1 MQRRIRRD
9 RKISMANFRKSLP
22 FPVLE
27 RTIPRFEGFN
37 LMTPSQSVEEG
48 EAEVRYCGQVLG
60 NYLFLPIQRKGNR
73 LSKREGVGG
82 RGNVL
87 LKKRLTAS
95 WKTKDPSVLF
105 LLFFSSLRACVSCT
119 SGNICMA
126 ITCSLSLLY
135 SL

>member
-1 MQRRIRRD
+1 
-9 RKISMANFRKSLP
+9 MANFRKSLP

-73 LSKREGVGG
+73 LSKREGVGEA
-82 RGNVL
+82 
-87 LKKRLTAS
+87 T
-95 WKTKDPSVLF
+95 
-105 LLFFSSLRACVSCT
+105 FF
-119 SGNICMA
+119 
-126 ITCSLSLLY
+126 
-135 SL
+135 

>member
-1 MQRRIRRD
+1 
-9 RKISMANFRKSLP
+9 MANFRKSLP

-48 EAEVRYCGQVLG
+48 DAEVRYCGQVLG

-95 WKTKDPSVLF
+95 WKTKDPSILF

-119 SGNICMA
+119 SCNKR
-126 ITCSLSLLY
+126 
-135 SL
+135 

>member
-119 SGNICMA
+119 SCNKRMA

>member
-1 MQRRIRRD
+1 
-9 RKISMANFRKSLP
+9 MANFRKSLP

-82 RGNVL
+82 RGSF
-87 LKKRLTAS
+87 KKATNCIVENKGPFRLI
-95 WKTKDPSVLF
+95 PPIF
-105 LLFFSSLRACVSCT
+105 LLSSRVCVVY
-119 SGNICMA
+119 I
-126 ITCSLSLLY
+126 LQ
-135 SL
+135 

>member
-1 MQRRIRRD
+1 
-9 RKISMANFRKSLP
+9 MANFRKSLP

-87 LKKRLTAS
+87 LKKRLTIS

-105 LLFFSSLRACVSCT
+105 LLFFSSLRVCVSCT
-119 SGNICMA
+119 SCNKRMA

>member
-1 MQRRIRRD
+1 
-9 RKISMANFRKSLP
+9 MANFRKSLP

-95 WKTKDPSVLF
+95 WKTKDPSILF

-119 SGNICMA
+119 SCNKRMA

>member
-1 MQRRIRRD
+1 
-9 RKISMANFRKSLP
+9 MANFRKSLP

-119 SGNICMA
+119 SCNKRMA